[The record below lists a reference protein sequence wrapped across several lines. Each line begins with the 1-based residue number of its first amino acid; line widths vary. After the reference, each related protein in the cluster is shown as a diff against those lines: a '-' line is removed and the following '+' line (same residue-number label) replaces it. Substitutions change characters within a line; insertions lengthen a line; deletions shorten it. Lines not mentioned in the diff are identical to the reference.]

1 VPENLKIKLAAE
13 YDIEFDGMARIEAVF
28 LVVDMGLAQRPETVR

>member
-1 VPENLKIKLAAE
+1 VPENLQIKLAAE

-28 LVVDMGLAQRPETVR
+28 LVVDMGLVQRQEKDR